1 MPRIPMYPIF
11 WICIIALA
19 AIFTSCEKVVEVDLN
34 NSAPRVVIEA
44 SLMPGTN
51 LFTVQVTQ
59 TGDYFTATDPTP
71 INNASVVLQEENGTP
86 TAIPFEAKGHYSKT
100 ITAQEGKSYTLTVT
114 IGDKTYEAKSYLP
127 PVVPLDALTLE
138 EAPLQSLGSKD
149 TTFNVYINFTDPAV
163 VANNYRLLI
172 TVNDTLVPMS
182 EELVV
187 FNDKNIDGNTV
198 NTNASFS
205 TFKRGDYISI
215 EMQSIDAK
223 VYDFYFTLSN
233 ILLDNGGFSAA
244 PANPNTNFTGG
255 ALGCFVAYSS
265 SSAEIV
271 VP

>member
-1 MPRIPMYPIF
+1 M
-11 WICIIALA
+11 
-19 AIFTSCEKVVEVDLN
+19 AIK
-34 NSAPRVVIEA
+34 I
-44 SLMPGTN
+44 
-51 LFTVQVTQ
+51 
-59 TGDYFTATDPTP
+59 
-71 INNASVVLQEENGTP
+71 
-86 TAIPFEAKGHYSKT
+86 
-100 ITAQEGKSYTLTVT
+100 
-114 IGDKTYEAKSYLP
+114 YEAKSYLP

-138 EAPLQSLGSKD
+138 EAPFQSLGSKD
-149 TTFNVYINFTDPAV
+149 TTYNVYINFTDPAV
-163 VANNYRLLI
+163 VINNYRLLI

-182 EELVV
+182 EELIV
-187 FNDKNIDGNTV
+187 FNDKNVDGNNV
-198 NTNASFS
+198 NTNASFN
-205 TFKRGDYISI
+205 TFKRGDHISI